1 MEETLS
7 CKNLFVESLD
17 SLNPENLLRYCLT
30 VNKQS
35 GNLILNQE
43 NRTFSLANGY
53 YIVGFGKAVL
63 GLTATILDMLGDL
76 HLKGGIL
83 SIPVGTS
90 DLKTSQPWLRTCQS
104 RNIKVFEGAHNNLP
118 DHNSENAAKEVV
130 KMVSDLKSE
139 DVVIVVISGGG
150 SSLLP
155 LTVSGISLED
165 KLEVIKLLSR
175 AGADITE
182 LNMVR
187 KTLSQVKG
195 GKLAKIMFPAQ
206 VVSFIVSDIVGD
218 PLDMIASGPT
228 VLSDDCSHEAALKI
242 LEKYDLTRAVAMN
255 VRTLLSDPL
264 TDVFV
269 GGSNNVDVVNI
280 LIGNNEIPLKYI
292 QNQASSSAESIIL
305 TRDLVGEA
313 REIGS
318 LFSRLVKSICLED
331 GTGLESHLQSLD
343 SINVEDISRIV
354 NSISE
359 SNRPL
364 VLIAGGET
372 TVKVIGEGK
381 GGRNQEVVLSF
392 ATNMSNKQEMLR
404 DSGYFIEFLSCGT
417 DGIDG
422 PTDAAGAV
430 WNTLQSIDC
439 LDAQHSL
446 GKNDSYSFWRKIPNS
461 LVMTGH
467 TGTNV
472 ADILICVI
480 KKPPKKSLD

>member
-1 MEETLS
+1 MGAIGY
-7 CKNLFVESLD
+7 FH
-17 SLNPENLLRYCLT
+17 
-30 VNKQS
+30 Q
-35 GNLILNQE
+35 IL
-43 NRTFSLANGY
+43 
-53 YIVGFGKAVL
+53 
-63 GLTATILDMLGDL
+63 
-76 HLKGGIL
+76 
-83 SIPVGTS
+83 P
-90 DLKTSQPWLRTCQS
+90 
-104 RNIKVFEGAHNNLP
+104 
-118 DHNSENAAKEVV
+118 
-130 KMVSDLKSE
+130 
-139 DVVIVVISGGG
+139 
-150 SSLLP
+150 
-155 LTVSGISLED
+155 
-165 KLEVIKLLSR
+165 
-175 AGADITE
+175 ITRITY
-182 LNMVR
+182 LY
-187 KTLSQVKG
+187 
-195 GKLAKIMFPAQ
+195 FP
-206 VVSFIVSDIVGD
+206 
-218 PLDMIASGPT
+218 
-228 VLSDDCSHEAALKI
+228 
-242 LEKYDLTRAVAMN
+242 
-255 VRTLLSDPL
+255 
-264 TDVFV
+264 
-269 GGSNNVDVVNI
+269 
-280 LIGNNEIPLKYI
+280 
-292 QNQASSSAESIIL
+292 SSSAESIIL

-354 NSISE
+354 NNISE

-480 KKPPKKSLD
+480 KKPPKKSLDCMY